1 MIQVH
6 LGNIVNAGVYYNEQ
20 IPTYESGE
28 CMAERDGGGGGAVGG
43 SVGGVIATLFYC
55 CLIYMAF
62 QKKKQP
68 EQTAV
73 EKYDHD
79 HSGQA

>member
-28 CMAERDGGGGGAVGG
+28 CMAERDGGGGAGEGAVAVNVAAALAVWG
-43 SVGGVIATLFYC
+43 VKRRRRGGVYLC
-55 CLIYMAF
+55 
-62 QKKKQP
+62 
-68 EQTAV
+68 
-73 EKYDHD
+73 
-79 HSGQA
+79 